1 MIKSVYSESNGYAGY
16 FNYMKYW
23 AKNGD
28 VDWICNTEE
37 YNIDGGLDGYDFN
50 KKGKDKD
57 GNEIIIKKDNNTN
70 QDGGTT
76 IGVMHSVDY
85 TYLVTNFWN
94 NYDGTKSP
102 LDGSTCQA
110 NSFEKK
116 SA

>member
-23 AKNGD
+23 AKNGA
-28 VDWICNTEE
+28 VNWICNTEE
-37 YNIDGGLDGYDFN
+37 YAGSLEGYNFCVED
-50 KKGKDKD
+50 DS
-57 GNEIIIKKDNNTN
+57 KDNHT
-70 QDGGTT
+70 DKESSEVF
-76 IGVMHSVDY
+76 GVTHKVNY

-102 LDGSTCQA
+102 LDGNPCKDKDGNTCIA
-110 NSFEKK
+110 NGFPEKK

>member
-37 YNIDGGLDGYDFN
+37 YNIDGGLDGYDFTSS
-50 KKGKDKD
+50 
-57 GNEIIIKKDNNTN
+57 DNNRVTAEDIN
-70 QDGGTT
+70 LNKIATEDTV
-76 IGVMHSVDY
+76 GVKQAVNY

-110 NSFEKK
+110 NGFEKK